1 MGILQCIYIAS
12 AQSCSCVTAI
22 KVLTVHMAVD
32 VMEPELSSEQFA
44 AIDPD
49 IQPVDK
55 GIDI

>member
-1 MGILQCIYIAS
+1 M
-12 AQSCSCVTAI
+12 TAI
-22 KVLTVHMAVD
+22 KVLTVHMAAD